1 MSIPKKRII
10 VISSPSGGGKTIVSK
25 YILENYRNI
34 KFSVSATTRQ
44 KRQGEKD
51 GVHYYFLDKVDFE
64 TKIKNGELVEF
75 EKLFDNYYG
84 TLYSEIDDAFK
95 TNRCILFDIDVKG
108 ACTIKEKYPNDTI
121 LIFLMPP
128 SMEIL
133 QARLINRDT
142 ENQEQIKKRLKRAK
156 MEISIGKKF
165 DYIIIND
172 VIEDTLLQISKILDE
187 YL

>member
-1 MSIPKKRII
+1 MIIIIIIKYYFINYNMSIPKKRII

-95 TNRCILFDIDVKG
+95 QIDVF
-108 ACTIKEKYPNDTI
+108 YLI
-121 LIFLMPP
+121 LM
-128 SMEIL
+128 
-133 QARLINRDT
+133 
-142 ENQEQIKKRLKRAK
+142 
-156 MEISIGKKF
+156 
-165 DYIIIND
+165 
-172 VIEDTLLQISKILDE
+172 
-187 YL
+187 

>member
-1 MSIPKKRII
+1 
-10 VISSPSGGGKTIVSK
+10 
-25 YILENYRNI
+25 
-34 KFSVSATTRQ
+34 
-44 KRQGEKD
+44 
-51 GVHYYFLDKVDFE
+51 
-64 TKIKNGELVEF
+64 
-75 EKLFDNYYG
+75 
-84 TLYSEIDDAFK
+84 
-95 TNRCILFDIDVKG
+95 
-108 ACTIKEKYPNDTI
+108 
-121 LIFLMPP
+121 MPP